1 MPEKQTTYTEKFTV
15 YRTDGDHLGN
25 VKLGALLRY
34 AQQVATAHAEAVGLD
49 DALYRKT
56 HTAYVLAKLALHIER
71 LPRVDEELTL
81 LTQPENCK
89 RAVNKRITH
98 FYDASGAEAAVMDS
112 RWVLID
118 TEKRIILRKHP
129 EQFND
134 QWAADVPFELPIK
147 LPRIAPEDCE
157 VLGEQ
162 QAVYSRCDMNG
173 HLNNTRY
180 ADIVCD
186 AVPWEVWNTA
196 QIRDFTISYHRE
208 VPRGECFTLR
218 RARPAEDTF
227 YFDGEREGKSAFE
240 AQLIFKH
247 L

>member
-1 MPEKQTTYTEKFTV
+1 MPEKLITYTQKFTV
-15 YRTDGDHLGN
+15 YRTDGDHLGH

-56 HTAYVLAKLALHIER
+56 HTAYVLAKLALHVTR
-71 LPRVDEELTL
+71 LPLVDEELTL
-81 LTQPENCK
+81 VTQPERCK

-98 FYDASGAEAAVMDS
+98 FYDADGAEVATMDS

-118 TEKRIILRKHP
+118 TEKRMILRKHP
-129 EQFND
+129 EQF
-134 QWAADVPFELPIK
+134 
-147 LPRIAPEDCE
+147 
-157 VLGEQ
+157 G
-162 QAVYSRCDMNG
+162 
-173 HLNNTRY
+173 
-180 ADIVCD
+180 
-186 AVPWEVWNTA
+186 
-196 QIRDFTISYHRE
+196 E
-208 VPRGECFTLR
+208 VPRGESFTLR
-218 RARPAEDTF
+218 RARLAEDTF

>member
-1 MPEKQTTYTEKFTV
+1 
-15 YRTDGDHLGN
+15 
-25 VKLGALLRY
+25 
-34 AQQVATAHAEAVGLD
+34 
-49 DALYRKT
+49 
-56 HTAYVLAKLALHIER
+56 
-71 LPRVDEELTL
+71 
-81 LTQPENCK
+81 
-89 RAVNKRITH
+89 
-98 FYDASGAEAAVMDS
+98 MDS

-186 AVPWEVWNTA
+186 AVPWEVWDTA

>member
-1 MPEKQTTYTEKFTV
+1 
-15 YRTDGDHLGN
+15 
-25 VKLGALLRY
+25 
-34 AQQVATAHAEAVGLD
+34 
-49 DALYRKT
+49 
-56 HTAYVLAKLALHIER
+56 
-71 LPRVDEELTL
+71 
-81 LTQPENCK
+81 
-89 RAVNKRITH
+89 
-98 FYDASGAEAAVMDS
+98 MDS

-180 ADIVCD
+180 ATSSATPCHGRCGIPRKSAILRSATTV
-186 AVPWEVWNTA
+186 
-196 QIRDFTISYHRE
+196 RS
-208 VPRGECFTLR
+208 PRGVLH
-218 RARPAEDTF
+218 PAPRQT
-227 YFDGEREGKSAFE
+227 GRG
-240 AQLIFKH
+240 H
-247 L
+247 LLF

>member
-1 MPEKQTTYTEKFTV
+1 
-15 YRTDGDHLGN
+15 
-25 VKLGALLRY
+25 
-34 AQQVATAHAEAVGLD
+34 
-49 DALYRKT
+49 
-56 HTAYVLAKLALHIER
+56 
-71 LPRVDEELTL
+71 
-81 LTQPENCK
+81 
-89 RAVNKRITH
+89 
-98 FYDASGAEAAVMDS
+98 MDS

-186 AVPWEVWNTA
+186 AVPWEVWDTA

-208 VPRGECFTLR
+208 VPAGSASPCAAPDRQRTPSILKASGKANLPLR
-218 RARPAEDTF
+218 H
-227 YFDGEREGKSAFE
+227 S
-240 AQLIFKH
+240 
-247 L
+247 

>member
-1 MPEKQTTYTEKFTV
+1 M
-15 YRTDGDHLGN
+15 
-25 VKLGALLRY
+25 
-34 AQQVATAHAEAVGLD
+34 
-49 DALYRKT
+49 
-56 HTAYVLAKLALHIER
+56 LAKLALHIER

-180 ADIVCD
+180 
-186 AVPWEVWNTA
+186 
-196 QIRDFTISYHRE
+196 
-208 VPRGECFTLR
+208 LR
-218 RARPAEDTF
+218 LATTVRSPAGNASPCAAPDRQRTPSILKAN
-227 YFDGEREGKSAFE
+227 GKENLPLRHS
-240 AQLIFKH
+240 
-247 L
+247 